1 MYYNKRYFFSFW
13 GDCMDEMDLKF
24 DVIYDQIVEYITNVN
39 DLILIR
45 KAYEFA
51 KEKHKDV
58 KRKDGSPYLKHLVET
73 AEIVVSLHGG
83 PNTIAA
89 SLLHDVVEDIDEVN
103 EKMIRDLF
111 GEDVAKLVMSVTK
124 VSASE
129 SASYSDSKDKTIQ
142 KVFHAMSNDVRTIII
157 KLADRLNNMRTLGAM
172 AEEKQKRISS
182 QTLELY
188 APVARYIGLNKIA
201 AELEELCLFYLNNE
215 VYSQI
220 VCYVNEH
227 NRRYYES
234 LESMCKNIHEA
245 LLAMGINNEIYRTN
259 KEIYKIYKF
268 ISDGKHTI
276 DEIDDLDVIHVLVEK
291 NLECYVSL
299 GIIHSIYTPL
309 MGRLKDYITSPKF
322 NMYQAIHTV
331 VISPVGNPGKIAIST
346 KVMDNLFSFGIAD
359 KWRYDES
366 KGYNQNSEQED
377 IRNHLNIIRELDR
390 INSEDKVKPSEYVRL
405 LQEDIFNH
413 NQYIY
418 VYNTIGEVI
427 VLPIGSTVLDFAFKL
442 SDKVGMGLK
451 EAYINGIPAS
461 FDTRLK
467 NGSIIA
473 VKSDNKCY
481 VKEIWKDWVV
491 SNYARLKIE
500 EVLDK

>member
-1 MYYNKRYFFSFW
+1 
-13 GDCMDEMDLKF
+13 MDEMDLKF
-24 DVIYDQIVEYITNVN
+24 DGIYSDITKYITKWE

-51 KEKHKDV
+51 KEKHKGI
-58 KRKDGSPYLKHLVET
+58 KRKDGSPYLRHLVET
-73 AEIVVSLHGG
+73 AEIIVSLHAG
-83 PNTIAA
+83 PNTITAG
-89 SLLHDVVEDIDEVN
+89 LLHDVVEDVEDVSE
-103 EKMIRDLF
+103 ETIRQLF
-111 GEDVAKLVMSVTK
+111 GEDVASLVMSVTK
-124 VSASE
+124 VSESE
-129 SASYSDSKDKTIQ
+129 SESYSDSKNKTIQ

-157 KLADRLNNMRTLGAM
+157 KLADRLNNMRTLGSM
-172 AEEKQKRISS
+172 NEEKQKRIAD

-201 AELEELCLFYLNNE
+201 TELEELCLFYLNND

-220 VCYVNEH
+220 VCYVNDH
-227 NRRYYES
+227 NKRYNES
-234 LESMCKNIHEA
+234 LESMCQNIHQA

-268 ISDGKHTI
+268 IKSGKHTI
-276 DEIDDLDVIHVLVEK
+276 DEIDDLDVIHVLVDK

-309 MGRLKDYITSPKF
+309 MGRLKDYITSPKY
-322 NMYQAIHTV
+322 NMYQAIHTI
-331 VISPVGNPGKIAIST
+331 VISPVGNPSKIAIST
-346 KVMDNLFSFGIAD
+346 KVMDNLFNFGIAD
-359 KWRYDES
+359 KWKYEEN
-366 KGYNQNSEQED
+366 KNYNPNKEQED

-418 VYNTIGEVI
+418 VYNTVGEVI

-442 SDKVGMGLK
+442 SDKIGMGLK
-451 EAYINGIPAS
+451 EAYINGIPAE
-461 FDTRLK
+461 FNAKLK
-467 NGSIIA
+467 NGSIVS

-481 VKEIWKDWVV
+481 VKEIWKEWVV
-491 SNYARLKIE
+491 SNYARIKIE